1 VLSSSSSLA
10 TAAADLPQRRVV
22 LVFLVAIFTYVFL
35 ANAWLGDDA
44 YITFRVVWNVVH
56 GYGPV
61 FNPGERVQAYTHPLW
76 MLVLTVAHFITRD
89 FFFTAQ
95 IVSYAFVLAALL
107 RIARSVQWGWTA
119 AVAFVWVLS
128 SKAFMDY
135 ASSGLEY
142 PLSYF
147 LLAWFY
153 TRWFAR
159 DATAPTN
166 AELRSFGLI
175 AGLAFVNRIDSVL
188 LYAVPLAWLTIRT
201 MRTSNRARLV
211 PLLTGFAVP
220 AAAWLLFATL
230 YYGFPLPN
238 TYYAKVATGIPSS
251 LLYRQGLAYLFNSL
265 AHDPVTLTSIGFAAA
280 LGWRGGASSRTAM
293 ASALL
298 YVLYTISVGGDFMS
312 GRFFAMPFLVSV
324 MTTVQLLRGLEYQ
337 PVAIGALLLYNLL
350 APLAPVKVGP
360 GYEAGWPWRTQ
371 NGVRDEH
378 GHSHQGSNPLTS
390 APFRQLPDHTWVR
403 EGISFRNGPE
413 KVTVQGSIGAYGLF
427 AGPSKH
433 LVDRNALSDPLLARL
448 PVSPRLYFEFY
459 SGHFFRDIPDGY
471 LQTIETGQ
479 NQLADP
485 LLHAYYDRL
494 GRVLHDPLFSAARLR
509 SIWYL
514 NLGAGRRLAEQYE
527 QRRPIAL
534 SIRAANERF
543 LIDAGEK
550 DEPAGT
556 IKSIGRPGYLQFGPA
571 IPIKRGV
578 YRARWVGTVTGA
590 PDGAFGFV
598 DVWDGETRIAR
609 QDVTGA
615 SLHADTHQIADI
627 TFTLP
632 GGSSSLDYRLWIDGR
647 APVTLERVELSS
659 VRVDQP

>member
-1 VLSSSSSLA
+1 VLSPSSPPSASAPLVE
-10 TAAADLPQRRVV
+10 QRR
-22 LVFLVAIFTYVFL
+22 LIQVFLAAIFTYVFL

-44 YITFRVVWNVVH
+44 YITFRVVWNFVH

-76 MLVLTVAHFITRD
+76 MLVMSAAHFVTRD

-95 IVSYAFVLAALL
+95 VVSYGFVLAALL
-107 RIARSVQWGWTA
+107 RIARRTESAAAA
-119 AVAFVWVLS
+119 AVVFVWVLS

-142 PLSYF
+142 PLSYC
-147 LLAWFY
+147 LLAFFY
-153 TRWFAR
+153 TRWFAVADRPLETR
-159 DATAPTN
+159 D
-166 AELRSFGLI
+166 LRRFGFV

-188 LYAVPLAWLTIRT
+188 LYALPLAWLALRT
-201 MRTSNRARLV
+201 LRADRARLAALV
-211 PLLTGFAVP
+211 TGFAVP
-220 AAAWLLFATL
+220 AGAWLLFATI

-251 LLYRQGLAYLFNSL
+251 LLYQQGLAYLFNSL

-280 LGWRGGASSRTAM
+280 LAARADGAARA
-293 ASALL
+293 AAGSALL
-298 YVLYTISVGGDFMS
+298 YVVYTVSVGGDFMS

-324 MTTVQLLRGLEYQ
+324 MVAVRLLAGVAYQ
-337 PVAIGALLLYNLL
+337 PVALGTLLLYNLL
-350 APLAPVKVGP
+350 TPLAPVKVGP
-360 GYEAGWPWRTQ
+360 GYDAGWPWRTQ

-403 EGISFRNGPE
+403 EGLSFRNGPE

-427 AGPSKH
+427 AGPDRH

-471 LQTIETGQ
+471 LQSIETGR
-479 NQLADP
+479 NQLTDP
-485 LLHAYYDRL
+485 LLHGYYDRL
-494 GRVLHDPLFSAARLR
+494 RRVLHDPLFSSARL
-509 SIWYL
+509 SAIWYL
-514 NLGAGRRLAEQYE
+514 NAGPGRHLADEYE
-527 QRRPIAL
+527 QRRAIAL
-534 SIRAANERF
+534 SIRASNERF
-543 LIDAGEK
+543 LVDAGEK
-550 DEPAGT
+550 DDAAGT
-556 IKSIGRPGYLQFGPA
+556 IKSVGRPGYLEFGPA

-578 YRARWVGTVTGA
+578 YRVRWVGTVTGA
-590 PDGAFGFV
+590 SDAPFGFV
-598 DVWDGETRIAR
+598 DVWDGGTRIAR
-609 QDVTGA
+609 QEVTGG
-615 SLHADTHQIADI
+615 SVRPDTRQIAEL

-632 GGSSSLDYRLWIDGR
+632 KGSSSLDYRLWVDGR
-647 APVTLERVELSS
+647 ASVTLERMEIETVK
-659 VRVDQP
+659 